1 MRAYP
6 QSPGAV
12 VLEGEPASLSQRLTI
27 FIRETDLYR
36 HGPLYAEIIHR
47 ARKTGLAGATA
58 CRGISG
64 FSAPDCA
71 QSRRWSLSDY
81 VPLIIV
87 IVDTKER
94 IEAFLPLL
102 EEVMDSGIAVLE
114 QVWVR
119 P

>member
-6 QSPGAV
+6 QSSGPD
-12 VLEGEPASLSQRLTI
+12 VLVGEPGSLSHRLTI

-47 ARKTGLAGATA
+47 ARKTGLTGATA
-58 CRGISG
+58 FHGVSG

-81 VPLIIV
+81 VPLVIV